1 MYFPIFKLHGW
12 GKRFA
17 AQPQTIYSE
26 VPKHKEDLNMKRTL
40 SILLALCLLL
50 TVFAGC
56 GKAKSAPQTTA
67 PATVPDTAES
77 TAAETLPAETTPE
90 TREFTDSTGRTVTV
104 PYEITSIAVTGPL
117 TQVYILPL
125 AGDMLA
131 GVSNGFADSAA
142 VYLPDYVT
150 QLPELGQLYGGKGEM
165 DLEALL
171 AAAPDVVIDVGEAKK
186 TFVED
191 LDALTE
197 QTGIPFLHIGATVA
211 TAPDAYRLL
220 GSLLGREEKAEELA
234 SWCETT
240 YNRAAA
246 MMEKVDADNARKTLL
261 YCLGDK
267 GVNVLA
273 EGSFHAET
281 VNMMGRNLAVPEE
294 VVSSGNGNEVDLEQ
308 ILAWN
313 PEYIVFAPDS
323 CYSEVSN
330 LPEWQ
335 SVEAI
340 SSGHYYETPY
350 GPYGWLSSPPAVQRY
365 LGILWLGALLY
376 PEYVDYDLQE
386 EVTVYY
392 KLFYD
397 CDLTDEMYQALIENA
412 M

>member
-1 MYFPIFKLHGW
+1 
-12 GKRFA
+12 
-17 AQPQTIYSE
+17 
-26 VPKHKEDLNMKRTL
+26 MKRNL

-50 TVFAGC
+50 TVFSGC
-56 GKAKSAPQTTA
+56 GKSQSAPETTPPATVAATVAETA
-67 PATVPDTAES
+67 PAEKA
-77 TAAETLPAETTPE
+77 PE
-90 TREFTDSTGRTVTV
+90 TREFTDSTGRTVTI
-104 PYEITSIAVTGPL
+104 PQKITSIAISGPL
-117 TQVYILPL
+117 SQVYLLPL
-125 AGDMLA
+125 AGDMLV

-142 VYLPDYVT
+142 AYLTDYVT

-186 TFVED
+186 TIVED

-197 QTGIPFLHIGATVA
+197 QTGIPFLHIDATVA
-211 TAPDAYRLL
+211 TAPEAYRIL

-234 SWCETT
+234 SWCEAT
-240 YNRAAA
+240 YSRAAA

-281 VNMMGRNLAVPEE
+281 VNMMGRNLAVLED

-313 PEYIVFAPDS
+313 PDYILFAPDS
-323 CYSEVSN
+323 CYSEVAT

-335 SVEAI
+335 SLEAI
-340 SSGHYYETPY
+340 SSCHYYETPY

-386 EVTVYY
+386 EVTHYY
-392 KLFYD
+392 KLFYG
-397 CDLTDEMYQALIENA
+397 CDLTDDMYQTLIQNAL
-412 M
+412 